1 MILVDGLARDA
12 KRLGDLRPCPAL
24 AKRTLDGGVLD
35 AVSQP
40 PQGANRGKRIGR
52 ILRDSGGHNG
62 VDASTLVDRAHLVN
76 LS

>member
-1 MILVDGLARDA
+1 MLLVDGLARDA

-24 AKRTLDGGVLD
+24 AKRTLDSGVLD

-52 ILRDSGGHNG
+52 ILRDTGGHNG

>member
-24 AKRTLDGGVLD
+24 AKRTLDSGVLD

-40 PQGANRGKRIGR
+40 PQGANRSKGVGR
-52 ILRDSGGHNG
+52 ILRNVCGQNG
-62 VDASTLVDRAHLVN
+62 NHASTIVDGLRLVN

>member
-1 MILVDGLARDA
+1 MLLVDGLAGDA
-12 KRLGDLRPCPAL
+12 ERFGDLRPRPAL
-24 AKRTLDGGVLD
+24 AKSTLNGGVLD
-35 AVSQP
+35 VISQP

-52 ILRDSGGHNG
+52 ILRDTGGHNG